1 MKKIQNLKNNNLI
14 TKTNNKLKNQLKKKP
29 KLKTKL
35 KTKSKNKNQELS
47 HLIQRNISEEVSVIW
62 KPSRVDSNL
71 KSLKRKN
78 SNLTPLEIHSIS
90 VMKIANNK
98 NNQNQLKKLNQ
109 NQLNQLSN
117 NKQSKKSK
125 RIKRK
130 TIWLNL
136 KKPWK
141 NLVLKE
147 LKEKRR
153 KRKLKRL
160 KKQLNKLQLLR
171 HHQSQ
176 LKRFNNHKLK
186 TSLLISTFSLKFQI
200 KIRRNYQTKS

>member
-14 TKTNNKLKNQLKKKP
+14 TKTNNKLKNQHKKKP

-35 KTKSKNKNQELS
+35 KTKSKNKNQESS
-47 HLIQRNISEEVSVIW
+47 HLIQRNISEEVSVTW
-62 KPSRVDSNL
+62 KPSRVDLSL

-78 SNLTPLEIHSIS
+78 SNLTPLETHSIS
-90 VMKIANNK
+90 VMKKANNK
-98 NNQNQLKKLNQ
+98 NNLNQLKKLNL
-109 NQLNQLSN
+109 NQPNQLSN
-117 NKQSKKSK
+117 NKLSKKSK

-130 TIWLNL
+130 TIWLSL

-141 NLVLKE
+141 NSVLKE
-147 LKEKRR
+147 LKVKRR

-176 LKRFNNHKLK
+176 LKRFNNHQLK
-186 TSLLISTFSLKFQI
+186 TLLLISTFSLKSQI
-200 KIRRNYQTKS
+200 KIRRNYQAKS